1 MSNLPESFDCHWWR
15 GRGCLHGCPSH
26 SSDGQGPVLA
36 LVALVTLVALMGA
49 GMGVGLVWVLAMEVT
64 VGCDFVW
71 RGEGTGDHS
80 ISAGSTSGHLGVA
93 AA

>member
-1 MSNLPESFDCHWWR
+1 M
-15 GRGCLHGCPSH
+15 
-26 SSDGQGPVLA
+26 A

-71 RGEGTGDHS
+71 RGEGAGDHS
-80 ISAGSTSGHLGVA
+80 ISAGSCFGHLGVA

>member
-1 MSNLPESFDCHWWR
+1 M
-15 GRGCLHGCPSH
+15 
-26 SSDGQGPVLA
+26 A

>member
-1 MSNLPESFDCHWWR
+1 M
-15 GRGCLHGCPSH
+15 
-26 SSDGQGPVLA
+26 A

-71 RGEGTGDHS
+71 RGEGAGDHS
-80 ISAGSTSGHLGVA
+80 ISAGSCSGHLGVA
-93 AA
+93 AAGHRRVPTVFARITVVPVCGRRKAINEKIA